1 MAKRIINAELIDSDQ
16 IAEIEMEETI
26 SFKVM
31 LGKLRTEGHLED
43 GYCYVKTSD
52 GNLVQENDLIR
63 QYQNNAFILTKNLD
77 WQPFK
82 ANDETI
88 ENPLNTNGPCI
99 KDADDWYWLL
109 PVLENVSWTD
119 LNLQTQLIELENI
132 SLQNRKKIS
141 LRMVVQY
148 SAWGDSQANRQTA
161 LDRVIKMKQI
171 FSDATQ
177 VEFANQQIN
186 ENNLFEKLELL
197 SNKVQE
203 YLTMHMEMKWE
214 TKVHL
219 ASIAAFKY
227 K

>member
-26 SFKVM
+26 SFKVL

-43 GYCYVKTSD
+43 GLCYVKTSD
-52 GNLVQENDLIR
+52 GSLVQENDLVR
-63 QYQNNAFILTKNLD
+63 QYQHNEFILTKNRD

-82 ANDETI
+82 ANDENV
-88 ENPLNTNGPCI
+88 ENSTYTTGPCI
-99 KDADDWYWLL
+99 RDADDWYWLL
-109 PVLENVSWTD
+109 PLLENVSWTD
-119 LNLQTQLIELENI
+119 LNLQTQLIELDNI
-132 SLQNRKKIS
+132 GLQSGKKIS
-141 LRMVVQY
+141 LKMVVQY
-148 SAWGDSQANRQTA
+148 STWGDGQANRQTA
-161 LDRVIKMKQI
+161 LDKVIKMKQI

-177 VEFANQQIN
+177 VEFASQQIN

-197 SNKVQE
+197 SNRVRE

-219 ASIAAFKY
+219 ASITAFKY
-227 K
+227 Q